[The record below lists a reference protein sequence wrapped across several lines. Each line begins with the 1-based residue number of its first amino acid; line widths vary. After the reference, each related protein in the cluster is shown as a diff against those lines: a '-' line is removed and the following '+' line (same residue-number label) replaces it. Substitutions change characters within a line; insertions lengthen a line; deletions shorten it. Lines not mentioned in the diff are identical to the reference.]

1 MPVMNCYVFV
11 TFWFTGCSPPFFS
24 PFRFHISERNCKFA
38 HSLQRNMDSI
48 YLIIVIVLLGLA
60 TLDLIVGVSNDA
72 VNFLNSSIGS
82 RVAPLWVILTVA
94 SIGVLL
100 GVMFSSGMMEVA
112 RSGVFYPDKFT
123 FPSVMTLFLAVM
135 ITDVILLDL
144 YNTFG
149 LPTSTTVSLVF
160 ELLGASVAVAL
171 FTLWSS
177 DSGGQ
182 LGDYI
187 NSGKALAIISGIFV
201 SIAIAFVVGSII
213 MYLSRLIFSFNFGK
227 SFRYLG
233 AIWGGMAL
241 TSIIYF
247 AIFKGLKGSVVVT
260 PEMLNFLENH
270 MHTALLYTFAA
281 STFLMALLQHLFRV
295 NILKVIVL
303 SGTAALAMAFAG
315 NDLVNFIGVFMA
327 GYDSYRIAGEMVA
340 AGGNIETLYMGRL
353 AEPVVANI
361 AWLIGAGVIMI
372 MALWFSKK
380 SRSVTETEVNLA
392 RKGEGVERFSSS
404 PLSRSMVR
412 GSLTISK
419 SLDKI
424 IPTPVKRFIDR
435 QFTPAEETGN
445 GASFDL
451 IRASVNLTI
460 AALLISLGTSLKL
473 PLSTTFVTFLVAMGT
488 SLADRACGRDSAV
501 YRINGVLT
509 VVAGWLM
516 TALIAFTVSLLIGIF
531 LMWGGK
537 IAIAVMLLLVGLILY
552 KSGRMHTK
560 RKNREQQQQQV
571 LSSEIQLVTS
581 CNDDVRLVL
590 EKTLSIFNNILI
602 GLRDEDRKTAKKA
615 MTKANELYEK
625 FKDKRTYEVVPTLES
640 MEMNALDLEQEYVQ
654 LVDYSYEITKS
665 LKAVTEAT
673 FRYID
678 NNHAAFTKEQIEDL
692 SMIYKILTEA
702 FNSYNEMDRKGE
714 YAQFSIVTNMREVI
728 IDLYQ
733 KLNKRQI
740 KRVKAGD
747 STTRSSI
754 LFLNLVNE
762 AKIITL
768 QSGNLLKSHRNF
780 KENYAKAG
788 PDVNAKTLIRQV
800 TLNL

>member
-1 MPVMNCYVFV
+1 
-11 TFWFTGCSPPFFS
+11 
-24 PFRFHISERNCKFA
+24 
-38 HSLQRNMDSI
+38 
-48 YLIIVIVLLGLA
+48 
-60 TLDLIVGVSNDA
+60 
-72 VNFLNSSIGS
+72 
-82 RVAPLWVILTVA
+82 
-94 SIGVLL
+94 
-100 GVMFSSGMMEVA
+100 
-112 RSGVFYPDKFT
+112 
-123 FPSVMTLFLAVM
+123 
-135 ITDVILLDL
+135 
-144 YNTFG
+144 
-149 LPTSTTVSLVF
+149 
-160 ELLGASVAVAL
+160 
-171 FTLWSS
+171 
-177 DSGGQ
+177 
-182 LGDYI
+182 
-187 NSGKALAIISGIFV
+187 SGIFV

-473 PLSTTFVTFLVAMGT
+473 PLSTTFVTFMVAMGT
-488 SLADRACGRDSAV
+488 SLADRAWGRDSAV